1 VLEASGTIARNIGN
15 TYRQVFWTGAG
26 GFAAF
31 GGDLTVTLNGGQTVD
46 WGNNPQG
53 FNGKTLILG
62 SATATDKVTMT
73 NNIALKATRT
83 VQVNDNTSTA
93 NDIAEFSG
101 VLSDGGPVSGLTKT
115 GTGLLIL
122 SNANAYTGVT
132 TVSAGALVLNSANA
146 LPGGI
151 GATGGTSNLTFNG
164 GVIGLGVGDF
174 TRSLDAATNAAAAT
188 FTGNGGWAA
197 YGADRLVNLGG
208 ASAQIVWATANTG
221 LNAKTLILGAA
232 TATNKVTLQNPL
244 DLGNAARTVQ
254 VDDGAAAEDAE
265 LSGALS
271 GAGGGLTKTGAGTLV
286 LSNANTHTGATTVS
300 AGTLKLSNPSALQN
314 STLTMGGGSLVFDR
328 SVTANAFTFGGLAAT
343 AAGAGYDIALQ
354 NNDSSPAAVAL
365 TVGGNNAA
373 TTYAAVL
380 SGTDGS
386 LTKVGTG
393 TLTLTGANTYTG
405 ATSASG
411 GQITVSGASGV
422 INQSSG
428 ITLAGGRLLLD
439 NATNSNDR
447 IKDAATITLSS
458 GGELNLTGSATGTTE
473 TVGNLALAAGNST
486 VTVKEATAGQIAT
499 LAGAGFSRSAGATA
513 LFRGQSLGQNAT
525 QMGMVTLTDT
535 TGLTLVGTTTL
546 SGAAS
551 GDTTKN
557 VTIVPYLI
565 GGSTDTDTGSTFV
578 TYDTALGFRA
588 LNVTNQFVTLAAA
601 YATQTDHENVKSFN
615 GTITAADPT
624 VNSLLFNGAHALNG
638 SGTLT
643 VDSGAIALVTNNAA
657 SIATGFTGGVT
668 LGNGAWNEGV
678 ITVTQNVLTIN
689 PAITVTGGGGLIKAG
704 GGTLVL
710 AGANTYTGPTT
721 INGGT
726 LTISNAATFTNT
738 SQIVLGAASRLD
750 VNVANQSVARV
761 ATGGGVPAGTFL
773 RYSQAQTTGGTGPGT
788 ILGTVELNITNV
800 NPNYTLDFGT
810 GGKLTNVVTATY
822 NSPITVSGD
831 ASIDSSSAVF
841 TGGTAMTV
849 SASTAGAKTL
859 TLTGTNTGANTIGGV
874 ISDGSGTVG
883 ISKTGA
889 GTWILTAANTYT
901 GATVVTAGI
910 LRADNNVGLPGTSST
925 GGGSNLNLNGGVL
938 ETGANLQRAG
948 GAGQGQMQIPGG
960 TSGFSAYGAA
970 VQVAFG
976 TIASPDALVWGT
988 APFQPGTFILNAAT
1002 ANNTIDF
1009 KNPIDLNTG
1018 TGAVTRTV
1026 QVNANVATMSG
1037 SLTQSGT
1044 GAAALTKTGAG
1055 TLTLSGANTYTGT
1068 TTVSA
1073 GTLAY
1078 GANAVISTGA
1088 VTVNGTGAVLAMGT
1102 YSDTVG
1108 LVTLTAGDI
1117 TGSGTLTST
1126 SGFTMNNA
1134 AAASVSVALDG
1145 AVGLTKSAAG
1155 VLTLSGTNTYTGGT
1169 TVTAG
1174 ALTAAKAASLPGYD
1188 SAAKVVF
1195 NGGTVGGMVGG
1206 SGWTTGQVD
1215 TLLTNATKTSG
1226 ALGIDTTNGSLTQWT
1241 AFTTTNLGSALGL
1254 TKLGANTLILDQA
1267 NTYAGTTTV
1276 SAGVLNIRNGAGL
1289 GSTAGGTTVASGA
1302 ALELQGGITIGA
1314 EVLSLNGTGISNGG
1328 ALRNVSGDN
1337 TCGGLI
1343 TLAGASRIN
1352 SDSGTLTLDVASGNA
1367 VTATNLALTLGGAGN
1382 ITVADP
1388 IATGTGTLIKDGTGT
1403 AILAGNNTYT
1413 GLTTVSAGTLTL
1425 SGNNTGTGGT
1435 TLTAGTLNVNHAHA
1449 LGNSG
1454 TITLTSGTINN
1465 TSGATITNSVANPIT
1480 LNGNFTFG
1488 GANDLNLGTGAV
1500 TNAASRTITLNGT
1513 GSALTLGGV
1522 MTNGMAGDQTTTVNG
1537 PGNTL
1542 VLGGYALSN
1551 SGTSRT
1557 GTFNGTGN
1565 VTITGAVVNGSTATA
1580 SALTYS
1586 GSGVLTLSG
1595 TNTYAGATT
1604 VSSGRLNVAGSINA
1618 SAVTVSNAGTVL
1630 AGGGS
1635 VKSLAMNAGTIVAP
1649 GDGGVGDLGVVAGNC
1664 SLATTAVYQ
1673 WELGSGGND
1682 VVDVAGNLTLTD
1694 GWVLKLI
1701 DAGGTVSAGTQYNL
1715 FTYTGTLSLGTYTID
1730 NSLVDWN
1737 ISGATISS
1745 DATRVYITGL
1755 AESGGMAAPAIPEPA
1770 TAMLL
1775 IFGAA
1780 AMLRRRRIADAA

>member
-704 GGTLVL
+704 G
-710 AGANTYTGPTT
+710 
-721 INGGT
+721 
-726 LTISNAATFTNT
+726 
-738 SQIVLGAASRLD
+738 
-750 VNVANQSVARV
+750 
-761 ATGGGVPAGTFL
+761 
-773 RYSQAQTTGGTGPGT
+773 
-788 ILGTVELNITNV
+788 
-800 NPNYTLDFGT
+800 
-810 GGKLTNVVTATY
+810 
-822 NSPITVSGD
+822 
-831 ASIDSSSAVF
+831 
-841 TGGTAMTV
+841 
-849 SASTAGAKTL
+849 
-859 TLTGTNTGANTIGGV
+859 
-874 ISDGSGTVG
+874 
-883 ISKTGA
+883 
-889 GTWILTAANTYT
+889 
-901 GATVVTAGI
+901 
-910 LRADNNVGLPGTSST
+910 
-925 GGGSNLNLNGGVL
+925 
-938 ETGANLQRAG
+938 
-948 GAGQGQMQIPGG
+948 
-960 TSGFSAYGAA
+960 
-970 VQVAFG
+970 
-976 TIASPDALVWGT
+976 
-988 APFQPGTFILNAAT
+988 
-1002 ANNTIDF
+1002 
-1009 KNPIDLNTG
+1009 
-1018 TGAVTRTV
+1018 
-1026 QVNANVATMSG
+1026 
-1037 SLTQSGT
+1037 
-1044 GAAALTKTGAG
+1044 G

-1780 AMLRRRRIADAA
+1780 AMLRRRRSSGVA